1 MNSEWHKIFS
11 PPSEKLTIA
20 PGLQVDFLNCPRGMV
35 QITEQMALANNAQ
48 VGIPI
53 ESAELLAKTLL
64 KWSKQWNRQNIAWK
78 RSQSGTK
85 PKSKKTGTSK
95 R

>member
-11 PPSEKLTIA
+11 PPYEKMTIA

-35 QITEQMALANNAQ
+35 QISESITPVEFAQ

-53 ESAELLAKTLL
+53 ESAELMAK
-64 KWSKQWNRQNIAWK
+64 AF
-78 RSQSGTK
+78 
-85 PKSKKTGTSK
+85 
-95 R
+95 